1 MRLLLPTLLFLA
13 SPLGPPIFAAGHN
26 WINNPTSRATKTST
40 VNPCPPADLT
50 RPAHMQVGPGQS
62 FEMEFMTGHSYTNTY
77 FGIIHDKDEPELRS
91 HNEKMFERY
100 ISEAPA
106 GASVRG
112 PERTHVGYSK
122 SNKGTWAGYARPLTA
137 ADPEYIARPGAFWG
151 KHSSGSVTQYKYTDE
166 ARKHDVFVSYTNAR
180 WPWLEG
186 VYRFRN
192 GPSFPEEWD
201 IVNLKIPARTGKA
214 GRHILHYV
222 WRGYVEEAERVGRS
236 ERAKREETKREET
249 TERDDGERR
258 ENQRRTEDSSSVEA
272 YVYVG
277 VGEAFV
283 LIGVSPFESSFRYR
297 DCIDI
302 DVLSPGEVATDKWGK
317 EVRRLHGCIPPPPPT
332 DTALHAAPA
341 QPQPLQCY
349 VPPATRCLSPKGRC
363 RGVPGPVSSA

>member
-258 ENQRRTEDSSSVEA
+258 RRETREPKKD
-272 YVYVG
+272 
-277 VGEAFV
+277 
-283 LIGVSPFESSFRYR
+283 
-297 DCIDI
+297 
-302 DVLSPGEVATDKWGK
+302 
-317 EVRRLHGCIPPPPPT
+317 RR
-332 DTALHAAPA
+332 
-341 QPQPLQCY
+341 
-349 VPPATRCLSPKGRC
+349 
-363 RGVPGPVSSA
+363 